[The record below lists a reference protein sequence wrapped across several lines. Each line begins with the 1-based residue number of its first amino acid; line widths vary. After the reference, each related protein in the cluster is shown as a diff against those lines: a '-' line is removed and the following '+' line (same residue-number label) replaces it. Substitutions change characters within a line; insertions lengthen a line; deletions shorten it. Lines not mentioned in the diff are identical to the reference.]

1 MDADKLELLIQRMSR
16 ADKLRATDRRAA
28 DQIAARK
35 RLGEYDPNSAIN
47 RQFINNLIMSA
58 IEMGE
63 SDGFVE
69 GGEVKKSR
77 LHPCNF
83 RKRSFTQ
90 RRSIYNRL
98 HNGQHKKDAKMET

>member
-1 MDADKLELLIQRMSR
+1 MDADKLELLIQRLTR

-47 RQFINNLIMSA
+47 RQFINNLSMSA

-63 SDGFVE
+63 SDGFAE

-77 LHPCNF
+77 P
-83 RKRSFTQ
+83 RGMGVAKRGGKFK
-90 RRSIYNRL
+90 
-98 HNGQHKKDAKMET
+98 GVF

>member
-63 SDGFVE
+63 SDGFSE

-77 LHPCNF
+77 P
-83 RKRSFTQ
+83 RGMGVAKRGGKFK
-90 RRSIYNRL
+90 
-98 HNGQHKKDAKMET
+98 GVF